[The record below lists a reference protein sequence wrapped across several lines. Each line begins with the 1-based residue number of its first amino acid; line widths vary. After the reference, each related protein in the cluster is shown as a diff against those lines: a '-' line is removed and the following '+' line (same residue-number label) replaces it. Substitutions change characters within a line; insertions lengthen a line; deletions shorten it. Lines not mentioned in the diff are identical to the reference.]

1 MIVWFSGNG
10 HLWQHT
16 LILDA
21 ARYLRLFRKIP
32 RSVPSR
38 SFAQTAESLLALTE
52 ENAHL
57 DEINERYQ
65 STFLWKYSP
74 GRRRRRFTPPSTS
87 TFRAICAAGRQSAA
101 ACRPLPAR
109 SRQNFRARYAATRAR
124 DFRRVYSTDPRIK
137 RRI

>member
-32 RSVPSR
+32 RSVPRR

-65 STFLWKYSP
+65 SFFLWKYSS
-74 GRRRRRFTPPSTS
+74 GRRFAYDG
-87 TFRAICAAGRQSAA
+87 TFR
-101 ACRPLPAR
+101 
-109 SRQNFRARYAATRAR
+109 RARGDEPPVGRVPAVVRGKIFARATRAR
-124 DFRRVYSTDPRIK
+124 AFSACLQQWPAN
-137 RRI
+137 

>member
-32 RSVPSR
+32 RSVPRR

-52 ENAHL
+52 ENSHL
-57 DEINERYQ
+57 DEMNERYQ

-74 GRRRRRFTPPSTS
+74 GRRFTPPSTS
-87 TFRAICAAGRQSAA
+87 TFRAICAAGPRDGSP
-101 ACRPLPAR
+101 RPPVGRYPLVRGKIFAR
-109 SRQNFRARYAATRAR
+109 ATRAR